1 MEIRLHS
8 KDRVYTTEETVK
20 GELVL
25 QRTSACQNLRVSLS
39 LIGLKTLLDCCQEH
53 IVTDKF
59 CRKDAVG
66 CDEDDAFTR

>member
-20 GELVL
+20 GELVIK
-25 QRTSACQNLRVSLS
+25 RTGACQHLRVSLS
-39 LIGLKTLLDCCQEH
+39 LISLETLLDCCQEH
-53 IVTDKF
+53 IATDEF